1 MEKGLTC
8 TNGEYLVVILL
19 QDVLIIG
26 TISEFVNNAKRSNKI
41 IKNVDM

>member
-26 TISEFVNNAKRSNKI
+26 TISEFVNAKRSNKI